1 MRLVDAPSRHQDGQC
16 HPCFPS
22 FFMTVHEARAA
33 QQQLL
38 HALVMRLDD
47 CLQGTQLPPLLLP
60 SPSLIS
66 A

>member
-1 MRLVDAPSRHQDGQC
+1 
-16 HPCFPS
+16 
-22 FFMTVHEARAA
+22 MTVHEARAA